1 LENGGREVLATIR
14 SADASPRTSS
24 ALAFSIPERRGT
36 HARTPAERGCGRAG
50 TSRNFKFFASLRRAE
65 CLRNVCGLQLGFLL
79 ECFGK
84 RFFRSHLHELGL
96 SHPREYSRCPLLG
109 AE

>member
-79 ECFGK
+79 ECFG
-84 RFFRSHLHELGL
+84 FPLAPGL
-96 SHPREYSRCPLLG
+96 SDPREYSRCPLLG